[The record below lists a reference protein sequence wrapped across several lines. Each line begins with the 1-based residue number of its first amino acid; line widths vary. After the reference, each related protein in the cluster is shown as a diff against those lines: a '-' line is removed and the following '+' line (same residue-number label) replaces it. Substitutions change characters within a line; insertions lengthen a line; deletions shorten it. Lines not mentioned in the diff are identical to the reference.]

1 MALVNKLYKRRG
13 VKMDSK
19 LFKTLRQ
26 LNQLTQLQAADRLKV
41 SRALLA
47 LVETDKTPI
56 SRALERKVNEEFGL
70 EQIEHVKKTMDLL
83 NRNL

>member
-1 MALVNKLYKRRG
+1 
-13 VKMDSK
+13 MDSK